1 METLHLRADSA
12 TLEAIMGVVN
22 QFAQTGQQIEVLDN
36 VSYNQEQAM
45 IFQGLAEVKKG
56 EITAHD
62 DVWHDLLETWKSF
75 IPSKH

>member
-62 DVWHDLLETWKSF
+62 DVWHDLLET
-75 IPSKH
+75 